1 MDASYDKHP
10 AALAARFGRKVSSPV
25 LNEVES
31 PTPPPPPHESLER
44 GLGGFVQLLADAG
57 GGWESAMY
65 EGMMAE
71 FVRLRSV
78 VTSPCH
84 PLRLTD
90 EE

>member
-31 PTPPPPPHESLER
+31 PTPPPSPPHESLER
-44 GLGGFVQLLADAG
+44 GLGGSVQLLADAG
-57 GGWESAMY
+57 GGWESAIY

-78 VTSPCH
+78 VTSKALPSSQI
-84 PLRLTD
+84 D
-90 EE
+90 